1 MLEPR
6 VTEGPVTR
14 PPVFDHLEPCP
25 SCGHLVRA
33 GQRCDA
39 CDPAWPTGAEDPA
52 WLPVLLAMLLVVAVV
67 TAFVWL

>member
-6 VTEGPVTR
+6 VTERPTR
-14 PPVFDHLEPCP
+14 PDHLEPCP

-39 CDPAWPTGAEDPA
+39 CAWPTGAEDSV
-52 WLPVLLAMLLVVAVV
+52 WLPALLAFLLVVAVV
-67 TAFVWL
+67 IAFVWL

>member
-6 VTEGPVTR
+6 VTERPGTR
-14 PPVFDHLEPCP
+14 PTGSDHLEPCP

-39 CDPAWPTGAEDPA
+39 CDPAWPTGVEDPV
-52 WLPVLLAMLLVVAVV
+52 WLPLLLASLLVVAAVI
-67 TAFVWL
+67 AFVWL